1 MSERVR
7 GAVELIPGEV
17 RPGVALDISAGDGL
31 STRMLEERRWRV
43 FPTEYHP
50 RRKGWTA
57 VNLNDDLPF
66 RSAGFDLVMMLEV
79 VEHLADIPHILR
91 EIARVMKPGGV
102 AILSTP
108 NRLNVTSRL
117 HYLLSGFYKGRRAPL
132 PYHYRVEDG
141 RNWHVMG
148 LNDFHWM
155 AHGFG
160 LHLDA
165 LGRSKRKLKTQLLAA
180 LMYLPIVAFSHFL
193 YARRVEDP
201 QQRKINRELFRLMT
215 SADCL
220 MNENI
225 VMRFRKMGAG
235 EAIDHHRD
243 ARAA

>member
-7 GAVELIPGEV
+7 GAVDLIPSEV
-17 RPGVALDISAGDGL
+17 EPGVALDISAGDGL

-66 RSAGFDLVMMLEV
+66 RSGTFELVMMLEV

-91 EIARVMKPGGV
+91 EIARVMKPAGV
-102 AILSTP
+102 AIVSTP
-108 NRLNVTSRL
+108 NRLNVASRM
-117 HYLLSGFYKGRRAPL
+117 HYLLSGYYKGRRAPL

-155 AHGFG
+155 ANGFG
-160 LHLDA
+160 LRLDA

-180 LMYLPIVAFSHFL
+180 LLYLPIAAYSRFL
-193 YARRVEDP
+193 YVRGIDDP
-201 QQRKINRELFRLMT
+201 EQKEINRELFRLMT

-220 MNENI
+220 LNENI
-225 VMRFRKMGAG
+225 VMRFRKVGVG
-235 EAIDHHRD
+235 EAIDHHRNS
-243 ARAA
+243 RAA